1 MCNTVGAQTLLPNP
15 RGFFQENG
23 HGRHPGPRSTSLPRP
38 AVYSRSPE
46 NPRGRRPRDAAPL
59 LLHSCLRQKSDP
71 DGTSGLLGP
80 SAAALPGCLGSEKGG
95 AQPHRRCA
103 ANGDTERLCLLTAA
117 RPAAGLCT
125 DFGLAARS
133 PAPKSFDSA
142 AALALCSRPG

>member
-1 MCNTVGAQTLLPNP
+1 MCNTAGAQTLLPNP

-38 AVYSRSPE
+38 AFCSRSPE
-46 NPRGRRPRDAAPL
+46 NPRATPL

-71 DGTSGLLGP
+71 DGTSGLSGP
-80 SAAALPGCLGSEKGG
+80 PAAALPGYLGSEKGG
-95 AQPHRRCA
+95 AQPRRRCA
-103 ANGDTERLCLLTAA
+103 ASGDTERLCLLTAA
-117 RPAAGLCT
+117 RPAARLCT
-125 DFGLAARS
+125 DFGLAAPS